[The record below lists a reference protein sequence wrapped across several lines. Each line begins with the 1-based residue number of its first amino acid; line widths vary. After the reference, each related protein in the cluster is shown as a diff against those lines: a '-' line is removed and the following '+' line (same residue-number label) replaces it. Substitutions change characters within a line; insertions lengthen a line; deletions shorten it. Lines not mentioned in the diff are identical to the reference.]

1 MMGGS
6 FKKSSG
12 SGSDSLNATP
22 AWVVTFADL
31 MTLLFC
37 FFVLLTT
44 LSTQPKNCKG
54 LETYLTE
61 NRQFFK
67 NYELRSSKL
76 ECILSLPSDFLF
88 RSGEGTIQKRALDA
102 FMPLFNKIK
111 GMDEHQ
117 KDLMIVEGHTDN
129 VPIKTTTFP
138 SNWELSS
145 ARATNIATFLVN
157 RIRFP
162 KDMVSIGAYADSRP
176 KVEYKD
182 IYGSK
187 LQGSELRTARKI
199 NRRVEIIFVNQPESR
214 KETSLIF
221 DGR

>member
-1 MMGGS
+1 MMGGAS
-6 FKKSSG
+6 KAGKSG
-12 SGSDSLNATP
+12 SESLSETP
-22 AWVVTFADL
+22 GWVVTFADL

-44 LSTQPKNCKG
+44 LSTQPKNCKE
-54 LETYLTE
+54 LEEYLTE
-61 NRQFFK
+61 NNKYFK

-88 RSGEGTIQKRALDA
+88 RSGEGTIQKRALDD
-102 FMPLFNKIK
+102 MVPLFNKVK
-111 GMDEHQ
+111 NMDEHQ
-117 KDLMIVEGHTDN
+117 NDLMIVEGHTDN
-129 VPIKTTTFP
+129 VPINTAAFP

-157 RIRFP
+157 RMKFT
-162 KDMVSIGAYADSRP
+162 KEMVSIAAYADSRP

-187 LQGSELRTARKI
+187 LSGNELKAARKT

-214 KETSLIF
+214 KETSMLF